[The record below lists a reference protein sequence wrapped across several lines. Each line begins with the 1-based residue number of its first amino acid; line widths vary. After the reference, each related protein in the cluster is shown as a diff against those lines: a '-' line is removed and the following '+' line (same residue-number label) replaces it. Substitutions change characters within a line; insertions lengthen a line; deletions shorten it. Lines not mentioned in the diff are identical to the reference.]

1 MNKSMNIIDN
11 NIINV
16 AILNSKILGDNI
28 IEAYIPFVST
38 LIASN
43 KYKEIKIEQ
52 ICDDFYYKYS
62 FKIPA
67 MPMKEILLRMQK
79 KDMIYRDKKGK
90 IIPNLDK
97 IYETDFES
105 EYKETLKK
113 YENISNKYIEFT
125 KEKFQ
130 INVSKE
136 KAEECFSEFIK
147 ENFLDTVLNDENIKE
162 VIDNIDKEQI
172 SKEMYAFYKYV
183 IYMYKTDYELFK
195 VIQKFCMG
203 YIVANALS
211 IDNISSSNVIF
222 KNKKIFFD
230 TNFILRL
237 LGLEGEFYKNSYM
250 GIIDVLR
257 ENNCKL
263 YVFSHT
269 YDEIKNILE
278 TAKVNLNNTNELS
291 PEVQKYFW
299 NNNKTEGDIILLI
312 ATLDKKL
319 NELGIFISR
328 VAYDNTNHKYE
339 IDEQA
344 LYDEIINIYSRGK
357 NFDEKTKSDMIWT
370 DVKSMALIYRDIKLI
385 RAYSIQTLQDVFV
398 TTNQALAYACKNFDK
413 TLGKKENAIAPCMTD
428 IFLGTILWVQNPIR
442 YDKYNEKQILASCYS
457 SVKLNNKSL
466 NKFSVELENLKEK
479 QIITNED
486 YMLMKD
492 YKIVEDMLSDKIMG
506 NSDNIDEKT
515 TFEVIQEIKDNITKN
530 YEAQIQ
536 KEKEANLISKK
547 EKNIA
552 EEKYENLLSNV
563 KDEIKKDA
571 KIRSI
576 VRIVLFIVTYII
588 VIIVDLFFNILELIN
603 ETPIF
608 LMIVRI
614 FAYIILAIPSLL
626 EVRNFNK
633 NYKRYMIKLYKKKC
647 KKLKIDL

>member
-1 MNKSMNIIDN
+1 MNIIDN

-38 LIASN
+38 LIATN
-43 KYKEIKIEQ
+43 KYKEIRVEK
-52 ICDDFYYKYS
+52 ICDDFYDKYS

-67 MPMKEILLRMQK
+67 MPMKEILSRMQK
-79 KDMIYRDKKGK
+79 KDMIYRDKGGK
-90 IIPNLDK
+90 IIPDLDK

-113 YENISNKYIEFT
+113 YENISNKYIEFS

-130 INVSKE
+130 INVNKE
-136 KAEECFSEFIK
+136 KAEECFSEFIR
-147 ENFLDTVLNDENIKE
+147 ENFLDTVLNDENIKD

-211 IDNISSSNVIF
+211 LDNISTSNGIF

-237 LGLEGEFYKNSYM
+237 LGLEGEFYEDSYV
-250 GIIDVLR
+250 GIVDILK

-263 YVFSHT
+263 YIFSHT

-278 TAKVNLNNTNELS
+278 TAKVNLKNTDELS

-299 NNNKTEGDIILLI
+299 NNNKTEGDIVLLI
-312 ATLDKKL
+312 ATLEKKL
-319 NELGIFISR
+319 NDFGISISR
-328 VAYDNTNHKYE
+328 VSYDTSIQRYQ
-339 IDEQA
+339 IDERA
-344 LYDEIINIYSRGK
+344 LYDEIINIYSKRK
-357 NFDEKTKSDMIWT
+357 NFDEKTKSDMIWN

-385 RAYSIQTLQDVFV
+385 RSYSIQTLQDVFI
-398 TTNQALAYACKNFDK
+398 TTNQGLAYACKNFDK
-413 TLGKKENAIAPCMTD
+413 KLGKKENAIAPCMTD

-442 YDKYNEKQILASCYS
+442 YDEYNEKQILASCYS
-457 SVKLNNKSL
+457 SVKLDNKSL
-466 NKFSVELENLKEK
+466 SKFSMELENLKEK
-479 QIITNED
+479 QKITREE

-492 YKIVEDMLSDKIMG
+492 YKVVEDMLSDKIMG

-515 TFEVIQEIKDNITKN
+515 TFEVIQEMKYNITKD
-530 YEAQIQ
+530 YEAEIL

-547 EKNIA
+547 EKKAA
-552 EEKYENLLSNV
+552 EEKYKKLVKNLRN
-563 KDEIKKDA
+563 EIKKEA
-571 KIRSI
+571 KIKS
-576 VRIVLFIVTYII
+576 VLKVAIYLII
-588 VIIVDLFFNILELIN
+588 YLSVIIIDLCFNIRDLIN
-603 ETPIF
+603 EAPLSIIIARV
-608 LMIVRI
+608 IV
-614 FAYIILAIPSLL
+614 YIILAIPSLV
-626 EVRNFNK
+626 EIYKFPR
-633 NYKRYMIKLYKKKC
+633 NYKRYMMKLYKKKC
-647 KKLKIDL
+647 KKLKIER